1 LAIFPRILA
10 FAKSMNHEVLM
21 GIGVPLLIIRLTP
34 VRIDIV
40 PKVVKKEGI
49 FPITQIKPFNNPTRR
64 PTNGPIIRTNIPTFP
79 SKRAATTP
87 ARVTVAPTERSM
99 LPIKITKLDAKEIIN
114 NIDDCL
120 SKVEKFV
127 LETKRGFKDPKII
140 NKIMRKNN
148 GAIVLKLINLF
159 LLNSR

>member
-1 LAIFPRILA
+1 
-10 FAKSMNHEVLM
+10 
-21 GIGVPLLIIRLTP
+21 
-34 VRIDIV
+34 
-40 PKVVKKEGI
+40 
-49 FPITQIKPFNNPTRR
+49 
-64 PTNGPIIRTNIPTFP
+64 
-79 SKRAATTP
+79 
-87 ARVTVAPTERSM
+87 M